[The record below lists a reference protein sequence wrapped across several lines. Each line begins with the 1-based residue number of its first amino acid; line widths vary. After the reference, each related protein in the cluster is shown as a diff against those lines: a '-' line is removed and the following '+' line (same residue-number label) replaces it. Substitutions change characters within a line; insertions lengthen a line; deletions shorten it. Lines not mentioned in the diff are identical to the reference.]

1 MQSYCTEAF
10 SSLHSVPIRRYL
22 EGGCGGLQLMDHI
35 YKNNVTPPA
44 MNHTDYYSRK
54 VWYSM
59 LVQGVVLSLQRHPH
73 WLARKSAQCQSPSL
87 SPRPPDLFGVN
98 MFTNHLSVVSHFKP
112 LSSLFASSTPRN
124 TMDPHFSRPNGTE
137 TKLDTWNCLMW
148 NPMHILI
155 HVHILSAAITSM

>member
-73 WLARKSAQCQSPSL
+73 WLARRSAQCQSPSL
-87 SPRPPDLFGVN
+87 SPRPLDLFGVN
-98 MFTNHLSVVSHFKP
+98 MFTNHLSVVSHFRP
-112 LSSLFASSTPRN
+112 LSSLLHHPRREIQW
-124 TMDPHFSRPNGTE
+124 TLTFPDRTGPRPNWIHE
-137 TKLDTWNCLMW
+137 T
-148 NPMHILI
+148 
-155 HVHILSAAITSM
+155 A